1 MGKYKDDIIGKMKVV
16 LVAALIFCVG
26 YVAGAG
32 FMYWVL
38 NDRYYDEVRAEDTA
52 LWIRIYAVDG
62 DKADLMERVDR
73 VARAID
79 RYDLA
84 VAQIVAYEERQEI
97 LNVRVSDK
105 D

>member
-1 MGKYKDDIIGKMKVV
+1 MKKNKGDFLSNWILV
-16 LVAALIFCVG
+16 LALVFAFCLG
-26 YVAGAG
+26 LGSGAG
-32 FMYWVL
+32 IAYMIL
-38 NDRYYDEVRAEDTA
+38 NAQYYDEVRAEDTA
-52 LWIRIYAVDG
+52 LWIRIYAIDG
-62 DKADLMERVDR
+62 DKADLFERVDR

-84 VAQIVAYEERQEI
+84 VAQIIAYENRQEI